1 MTAMSGLPRVT
12 NVEVVAARTL
22 RVFFSD
28 GLVRELD
35 FATSLIG
42 FLAVIDDDTA
52 FAAVEVDPVSGT
64 VSWPTGVDFDP
75 DVLRGEAPAAV
86 QLAPKLIREYR
97 IQHSA

>member
-1 MTAMSGLPRVT
+1 MTD
-12 NVEVVAARTL
+12 VEVVGARVL
-22 RVFFSD
+22 RVLFSD

-35 FATSLIG
+35 FATSLVG

-64 VSWPTGVDFDP
+64 VSWPNGVDFDP

-86 QLAPKLIREYR
+86 QLEPKLIREYR
-97 IQHSA
+97 VHHSA